1 MRRGTRLS
9 LARPLLALALTIALV
24 ALGMG
29 HRYGDPAQSAALE
42 AYALAGGDLADLCGG
57 ADGKAMAGGH
67 CPVCHVAGTMLLP
80 DPSMPVQAAGFG
92 RFAEIS
98 VMPQTASHPR
108 ARDPANGLRA
118 PPVA

>member
-1 MRRGTRLS
+1 MRLGTRLS

-29 HRYGDPAQSAALE
+29 HRYADPAQSAALE
-42 AYALAGGDLADLCGG
+42 AYAMAGGDLADLCGG

-80 DPSMPVQAAGFG
+80 DPVLPVQAAVFG
-92 RFAEIS
+92 RYAEIA
-98 VMPQTASHPR
+98 VTQQAAVHPK

-118 PPVA
+118 PPVV